1 MCTYHCLD
9 HVVSSKSHVAYK
21 VKYIQ
26 SCLGVDSLQHAV
38 HSDEGARSTYPSTT
52 VNQHGSPLLRLV
64 VVEDSLSEAQ
74 ESGGVH
80 RDAMIRPD

>member
-1 MCTYHCLD
+1 MP
-9 HVVSSKSHVAYK
+9 YK
-21 VKYIQ
+21 VEYIQ

-38 HSDEGARSTYPSTT
+38 HSDEGARATYPSAT
-52 VNQHGSPLLRLV
+52 VNQHGSLLRLV

-74 ESGGVH
+74 ESGGVN